1 MSMKI
6 TVTVPIDDLRRTLDR
21 AAARIVKRA
30 IRKAIREQ
38 RKRLAPEF
46 AACVAAYNL
55 DPRR

>member
-1 MSMKI
+1 MKI
-6 TVTVPIDDLRRTLDR
+6 TVTVPMDDLRRTLDG
-21 AAARIVKRA
+21 AADRIVKRA

-38 RKRLAPEF
+38 KKRLAPGF